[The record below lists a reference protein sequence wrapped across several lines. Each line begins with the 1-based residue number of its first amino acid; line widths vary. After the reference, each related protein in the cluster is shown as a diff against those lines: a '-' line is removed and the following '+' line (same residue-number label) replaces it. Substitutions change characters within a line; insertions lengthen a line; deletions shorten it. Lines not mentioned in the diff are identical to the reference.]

1 MKEHTRQTHR
11 TNTPQRTQQIAQPS
25 HKQNTP
31 HADKTHTQRY
41 KIPRENKAQQTH
53 TEQAQNKHRTNT
65 LNKHSKTR
73 YIYKKTTPVAN
84 KTLTENTQ
92 FRGVP

>member
-41 KIPRENKAQQTH
+41 KIPREKQSTTDTHRTSTEQTH
-53 TEQAQNKHRTNT
+53 
-65 LNKHSKTR
+65 
-73 YIYKKTTPVAN
+73 
-84 KTLTENTQ
+84 
-92 FRGVP
+92 